1 MVAHLIY
8 FQPEKNIFIRF
19 SLKKLGGRFTY
30 IHFSLRSPR
39 LQQLIYLFFKSA
51 YNFGSGTTFKTFGL
65 RRVIKSLRTLG
76 LAVGLIYVHNRD
88 STGIEL

>member
-1 MVAHLIY
+1 MLPFFTKIALFAAI
-8 FQPEKNIFIRF
+8 NISF
-19 SLKKLGGRFTY
+19 L
-30 IHFSLRSPR
+30 
-39 LQQLIYLFFKSA
+39 KSA
-51 YNFGSGTTFKTFGL
+51 YNFGSGNTFKNVGL